1 VTQETRY
8 VVRRADGKFLV
19 ICSMMEDLRR
29 VATWIDDVDLATR
42 WPSMTGAT
50 MHGLDLDPLLIAE
63 RGGWEVV
70 PVSDAVTPYKVLQF
84 SLALFLM
91 LFVASPSM
99 AASSP
104 GHATEALGETL
115 PASAQNRVAP
125 NGGDSGHFQSKVDWK
140 PYVMLIGGQ
149 TAAVVAHERFLTQ
162 GCIGTNPLYRAHPS
176 VTAAIVPAVIVATSA
191 LAMKWASDKAPRH
204 PAKTFTKALAY
215 ALGAVGIANAVPHVQ
230 GCGR

>member
-1 VTQETRY
+1 VTNETRY

-19 ICSMMEDLRR
+19 IASMMEDLRR
-29 VATWIDDVDLATR
+29 VATWIEDVDLATR

-50 MHGLDLDPLLIAE
+50 LHGLDLDPLLIAE

-70 PVSDAVTPYKVLQF
+70 PVSNAVTPRAVLQF
-84 SLALFLM
+84 SLALFL
-91 LFVASPSM
+91 LLCC
-99 AASSP
+99 ASSV
-104 GHATEALGETL
+104 
-115 PASAQNRVAP
+115 SAQ
-125 NGGDSGHFQSKVDWK
+125 GLDWK
-140 PYVMLIGGQ
+140 PYAMLIGGQ

-176 VTAAIVPAVIVATSA
+176 VTAAIVPAVLVATSA
-191 LAMKWASDKAPRH
+191 LAMKWASDKPARH

-215 ALGAVGIANAVPHVQ
+215 ALGAVGVANAVPHVQ